1 MRTQQRQSG
10 RPPRRERE
18 KQRQRQDILATAL
31 VLFSD
36 KGYHNV
42 SMHEIAAHAEFAI
55 GTLYKFFQNK
65 EDLYKTLVLEQCDLF
80 DQAFAQVLDAPG
92 DEVEKLRDY
101 VRVKGAMFRD
111 HMAFIRLFMAESR
124 GASFNINAGLDASVR
139 QRYYDFLKRFASVF
153 EHGMAKKRFKRIA
166 DPFDLAVAMDSVIN
180 SFLLMW
186 IDDPR
191 KHPFPEDPDKILKL
205 FFDGMLASR

>member
-1 MRTQQRQSG
+1 MQTEQNQKL
-10 RPPRRERE
+10 PRRERE
-18 KQRQRQDILATAL
+18 KQRQRQEILDTAL
-31 VLFSD
+31 ALFAE

-42 SMHEIAAHAEFAI
+42 SMHEIAAKAEFAT

-80 DQAFAQVLDAPG
+80 DHAFARVIDAPR

-101 VRVKGAMFRD
+101 VRVKAAMFRE
-111 HMAFIRLFMAESR
+111 HMPFIRLFLAESR

-139 QRYYDFLKRFASVF
+139 KRYYDFLKRLSSVF
-153 EHGMAKKRFKRIA
+153 ESGIAHQRFKTTA
-166 DPFDLAVAMDSVIN
+166 DPFYLAVAVDSVIN

-186 IDDPR
+186 IDDPQAY
-191 KHPFPEDPDKILKL
+191 PFPEDPDQILKL
-205 FFDGMLASR
+205 FFDGMPAPP